1 MFRPGRLSFFFLLSA
16 LALSSSSAAQQ
27 RAGTEPVPTNPY
39 AAASNW
45 TLGMMTGELDGT
57 SLRMANEIAVALN
70 DGPNLRVVPMIGESS
85 IRNVTD
91 LFYLPGVD
99 VAIVQSDVLSNLR
112 RTKRMPGI
120 EDRLNYLAKLHSEEF
135 HVLSR
140 MKYLCLA
147 ELTGRKVNFG
157 PAGSGSAL
165 TAEAVFEASKVQ
177 VQPQYLDYPTA
188 ADKLRRGEIDAT
200 VFVSGKPAQAFERMH
215 HQDGVHFLDVDFA
228 DELQRDYLPAIMTHD
243 DYPDLIAPNET
254 VSTIAVSAVMAVF
267 NSPPRSD
274 RYRKLERFAD
284 SFFSKFEQFRQ
295 PPHHVKWREVTL
307 STPVPGWT
315 RFPAAQQWLKDHPES
330 AAARSGTALSLGL
343 EPGGSEAARLQ
354 LMFER
359 YTRDRGP
366 VSGDDREKLFK
377 DFMRWYQQGNLN

>member
-1 MFRPGRLSFFFLLSA
+1 M
-16 LALSSSSAAQQ
+16 SSSSAAQQ